1 MKKRRAQLLS
11 MALAAGMAV
20 SGAAPGMQV
29 MASGVQEDLTAT
41 TKDQESTEA
50 SKSEETA
57 AQARSA
63 AKEVQADAFNGL
75 AAEYYTTR
83 GSGTGVVFDQLK
95 SKSIDYNINYGD
107 MDGKLKD
114 QTGKEDAAGVRWTG
128 RIKVPETGN
137 YTFYGLADNG
147 IRVWVDGE
155 QLINFWDGGLWD
167 RPQTSKA
174 VHLEAGRYYT
184 FQTDYFE
191 YEGGSHV
198 TLSWSNDKGME
209 KKIIPATAFYLPE
222 DYSNV
227 YISDFDISGANL
239 TEGDNFDGHITVNGA
254 AFTEDTT
261 FELVKASGLSMDP
274 PVKPEVLSVAADEV
288 QMNLPGLKAG
298 SYKIKAV
305 SGDTNVVSKGMLIVQ
320 PSSSTVQTRSERP
333 RADWERNEFVNLN
346 GWWDFSFDPNEEGME
361 NGWYQADAKMER
373 VINVP
378 FCWESPLSGVE
389 DPNYMGQAWYQKKVT
404 VDENW
409 DGRKM
414 FLKFG
419 AVDWKCKLWV
429 NGQEVGEHIGGY
441 NAFEFDVTE
450 YLRAGEE
457 NTITLWVEDK
467 GSYGDD
473 SYPALIGKQGRN
485 APCGYIHTSGIWQTV
500 GLEVRS
506 ATYLDHARAAS
517 DVDNSTVTYTMD
529 VTSDVA
535 QELTVEYDFESKIYD
550 LETEEDVA
558 TGSVMKGSQKIKV
571 GAGKN
576 TLDLKAIK
584 IENPKLW
591 NYDDPNLY
599 YGTLTVKD
607 SKGAVLDT
615 VDTYFGMRKVEQKYF
630 DENLGVKY
638 IYIND
643 KPVYMSGLLD
653 QGFWEDGIYTAP
665 SEDALKYDILQM
677 KEAGFNMIRKH
688 LKIEDPLQYYW
699 CDKLGMLVWADMPH
713 ATAMVPDATGD
724 ETPGRQYYEECLDAM
739 MQQNYNNPSIVAVML
754 FNETWG
760 LQKAYFDGKRD
771 VVAAD
776 GRSTKDW
783 VEELFHRT
791 KALNPNLLVEDMSA
805 CNGDHVQPTEL
816 NTYHM
821 YPNSY
826 QGTLDTVER
835 WTNSAFVGS
844 TDNFKFGEVQDGD
857 PLLNSEYGG
866 VGAGSGDFDVSYC
879 FKYMTDIQRRY
890 EKQSGF
896 VYTEPYDV
904 EYERNGFMT
913 YDRKM
918 KVFGYDEIAYGGD
931 MTTKDLTQEIYVGVV
946 DQPIRNVAPGQ
957 KMKTKAM
964 AIGWTDELPEK
975 VVMKWR
981 FDGTDIYGNSI
992 STGKSGEKIL
1002 NLSPYRKSTA
1012 TINYTAPAQACVGT
1026 LTVWLEDENGTK
1038 LAKNFTNVVVADDT
1052 TGNKAYTQKNEDG
1065 SVVMKAKV
1073 DNAKM
1078 MSTEGTGAQSY
1089 SYTLPEDF
1097 NLQDLKG
1104 MRVLAEAS
1112 SCKTQIGTDKFLSSF
1127 SSQWGQTA
1135 EGRERPSDL
1144 TVSVNGVEV
1153 DTVYLPDNPRD
1164 MRGTLTLNSPY
1175 NGQTSAGD
1183 FGYLVNLNITDEK
1196 LEAIKAAMG
1205 EDQAL
1210 TVTYEVKED
1219 AENQNGLRIY
1229 TSTYGRYAVNPTLIL
1244 NPADETVNGILD
1256 QNKVINTE
1264 EDNYSVE
1271 AKLEKKEGY
1280 VVRNDNQGGYRVEV
1294 SEDGSQVALIN
1305 VKTGEVLASTQIE
1318 DPAAEYDVKTT
1329 LFDEQIRV
1337 YVDNDPEPAINVYD
1351 RSGFTGDVTALKGA
1365 EDVVVAPESYEAR
1378 KADAGDEL
1386 KDVNYT
1392 DDFSDADLDNRYE
1405 KMGKDITANVT
1416 DEALKLHARSGDKLI
1431 LKDMRMADGVYEAD
1445 ITIGHLYDNNGNA
1458 GFTFRSSNYLV
1469 GADGLDGYY
1478 AGIGNGYVQVGR
1490 MNNNWKELANV
1501 KVPELK
1507 TGTTHRL
1514 KVAVFGSRIQVYV
1527 DDVKTPYVDIIDTTY
1542 TEGGASIRGF
1552 QSDSTIDNIRVAS
1565 VLNYTSDFAHGTGEW
1580 DVNGV
1585 WKNEEGTYQAAGKAS
1600 AFIDGNEQKDLKV
1613 SADLMAEGEDS
1624 LPSLALRAAESA
1636 AGVDG
1641 YRVVLNVKEDKIQL
1655 VKSSKGTDTV
1665 LAERAWK
1672 LDAGTAYRVSAE
1684 AKGSSLKVYLNNEEK
1699 AMFAVT
1705 DDTFATG
1712 KTGLCN
1718 QAGTSVFDNLSINAD
1733 FVDGEVLEQ
1742 ADQTKLSALVSQAE
1756 KLEKDKYTEKSYA
1769 RVEAALAAAKE
1780 INKYDQKEIDKAA
1793 ADLQEAIDLLIEN
1806 GTGDITQEELEEAI
1820 KKAEAAQKAAE
1831 EAKASAE
1838 QAKKDA
1844 QKLAEEAKAMKEAAE
1859 AAQKKAEEMANASKE
1874 EKEAAEKAAK
1884 EAAEKA
1890 AEAVKQAEAAQ
1901 KAVDTAKAAQAAAE
1915 EAAEKTRAEADAL
1928 RKELDAA
1935 KEEIEK
1941 AREEA
1946 KKAKEEAEKA
1956 RLEAAEA
1963 AKRAEDAA
1971 AALKK
1976 ELEKEEQPI
1985 QKPVEKGQVYSDGT
1999 LNYKVTSA
2007 EAKTVS
2013 VAGPVKKTA
2022 TSVVIPATM
2031 KIEGGS
2037 YKVTA
2042 VEKNAF
2048 KNCKKLSKVTIGKN
2062 VKTIGSNAF
2071 YKAGKL
2077 KSVVVKTNVLK
2088 TVGKNAFKGISKK
2101 AYINVPNKKAKS
2113 YRSKMKK
2120 AGQAKSVKIK

>member
-20 SGAAPGMQV
+20 TGIAPGMQV
-29 MASGVQEDLTAT
+29 MASNAQEELTET
-41 TKDQESTEA
+41 LDDPNSTDVPKDQEMAPQNTALGETRGEA
-50 SKSEETA
+50 Y
-57 AQARSA
+57 
-63 AKEVQADAFNGL
+63 NGL
-75 AAEYYTTR
+75 SAEYYTTK
-83 GSGTGVVFDQLK
+83 GAGTGVVFDQLK

-107 MDGKLKD
+107 MDGKLKE

-137 YTFYGLADNG
+137 YTFYGFADNG
-147 IRVWVDGE
+147 IRLWINGE
-155 QLINFWDGGLWD
+155 QLINYWDGNSWD
-167 RPQTSKA
+167 KLQTTKE
-174 VHLEAGRYYT
+174 VYLEAGRYYT

-191 YEGGSHV
+191 FEGGSHV

-209 KKIIPATAFYLPE
+209 KRIVPSTAFYLPE
-222 DYSNV
+222 DYSEV
-227 YISDFDISGANL
+227 YISDFDISSANL
-239 TEGDNFDGHITVNGA
+239 TEGEEFDGHITVNGA

-261 FELVKASGLSMDP
+261 FELVKANGQPMNP
-274 PVKPEVLSVAADEV
+274 PVMPEVLSVSKGEV
-288 QMNLPGLKAG
+288 SLNLPGLKAG

-305 SGDTNVVSKGMLIVQ
+305 SGDRNIVSKGMLVVQ
-320 PSSSTVQTRSERP
+320 PASATEQTRSERP
-333 RADWERNEFVNLN
+333 RADWERTGFVNLN

-361 NGWYQADAKMER
+361 NGWYQADARMER
-373 VINVP
+373 MINVP
-378 FCWESPLSGVE
+378 FCWESSLSGVE

-404 VDENW
+404 VDKNW
-409 DGRKM
+409 DGQKM

-450 YLRAGEE
+450 YLKAGEV

-500 GLEVRS
+500 GLEARS
-506 ATYLDHARAAS
+506 ATYLDHAKAS
-517 DVDNSTVTYTMD
+517 TDVDHSTVTYTMD
-529 VTSDVA
+529 ISSDTA

-550 LETEEDVA
+550 VENEKDVS
-558 TGSVMKGSQKIKV
+558 TGSVMKGSQKIQV
-571 GAGKN
+571 EAGEN
-576 TLDLKAIK
+576 TVDLNAIT

-607 SKGAVLDT
+607 SQGAVLDT

-638 IYIND
+638 IYINN

-665 SEDALKYDILQM
+665 SEEALKYDILQM

-688 LKIEDPLQYYW
+688 LKVEDPLQYYW
-699 CDKLGMLVWADMPH
+699 CDKLGMMVWQDMPH
-713 ATAMVPDATGD
+713 ATAMVPDETGD
-724 ETPGRQYYEECLDAM
+724 ATPGRQYYEECLEAM
-739 MQQNYNNPSIVAVML
+739 MQQNYNHPSIVAVML

-776 GRSTKDW
+776 GKSTKDW
-783 VEELFHRT
+783 VEELFHKT
-791 KALNPNLLVEDMSA
+791 KSLNPNLLVEDMSA

-821 YPNSY
+821 YPDSY

-866 VGAGSGDFDVSYC
+866 VGAYAGDFDVSYC

-896 VYTEPYDV
+896 VYTEPFDV
-904 EYERNGFMT
+904 EYERNGIMT

-931 MTTKDLTQEIYVGVV
+931 MTMKDLTQEVYVGVV

-964 AIGWTDELPEK
+964 AIGWTDELPDK

-992 STGKSGEKIL
+992 STGKSGEKVL

-1012 TINYTAPAQACVGT
+1012 TISYTAPAQACVGT
-1026 LTVWLEDENGTK
+1026 LTVWLEDENGAK
-1038 LAKNFTNVVVADDT
+1038 LAKNFTNVVVADET
-1052 TGNKAYTQKNEDG
+1052 TGNKEYTQQNKDG

-1073 DNAKM
+1073 GNGKM
-1078 MSTEGTGAQSY
+1078 MSTEGTGAQTY
-1089 SYTLPEDF
+1089 SYTLPEGF

-1112 SCKTQIGTDKFLSSF
+1112 SYKTQIGTDKFLSSF

-1135 EGRERPSDL
+1135 EGRERASDL
-1144 TVSVNGVEV
+1144 TVSINGVEV

-1183 FGYLVNLNITDEK
+1183 FGYLVNLNISDEK
-1196 LEAIKAAMG
+1196 LEEIKAAMG
-1205 EDQAL
+1205 EGQAL
-1210 TVTYEVKED
+1210 NVTYEVKED

-1244 NPADETVNGILD
+1244 NPADETLNGVID
-1256 QNKVINTE
+1256 QDKVIRTE

-1294 SEDGSQVALIN
+1294 SEDGNSVTLMN
-1305 VKTGEVLASTQIE
+1305 VKTGETLASAQME
-1318 DPAAEYDVKTT
+1318 EPAAEYDIKTT

-1337 YVDNDPEPAINVYD
+1337 YVDNDPKPAINVYD
-1351 RSGFTGDVTALKGA
+1351 RSGFSGDVTVLKGA
-1365 EDVVVAPESYEAR
+1365 EDVVVAPESYEAVQ
-1378 KADAGDEL
+1378 AEAGEGQ
-1386 KDVNYT
+1386 KDVDYT
-1392 DDFSDADLDNRYE
+1392 DDFSDTDLDNRYE

-1416 DEALKLHARSGDKLI
+1416 DGALKLHARSGDKLI
-1431 LKDMRMADGVYEAD
+1431 MRDMRMADGIYEAD
-1445 ITIGHLYDNNGNA
+1445 ITLDNLYDNNGNA
-1458 GFTFRSSNYLV
+1458 GFTFRSANYLV
-1469 GADGLDGYY
+1469 GSDGLDGYY

-1507 TGTTHRL
+1507 KGTTHRL
-1514 KVAVFGSRIQVYV
+1514 RVAVFGSRIQVYV
-1527 DDVKTPYVDIIDTTY
+1527 DDVKTPYVDIVDSTY

-1552 QSDSTIDNIRVAS
+1552 QSDSTIDNIRIAS
-1565 VLNYTSDFAHGTGEW
+1565 IPNYSSDFAHGTGEW
-1580 DVNGV
+1580 DVNGI
-1585 WKNEEGTYQAAGKAS
+1585 WKNEEGSYQANGKSS
-1600 AFIDGNEQKDLKV
+1600 AFIDANALKDFRI
-1613 SADLMAEGEDS
+1613 SADLLAEEEDS
-1624 LPSLALRAAESA
+1624 CPALALRASESA
-1636 AGVDG
+1636 DGVDG

-1655 VKSSKGTDTV
+1655 IKSQKGADTV

-1672 LDAGTAYRVSAE
+1672 LETGTAYPVSAE
-1684 AKGSSLKVYLNNEEK
+1684 VRGSSLRVYLNNAPK

-1705 DDTFATG
+1705 DDTFEKG
-1712 KTGLCN
+1712 KVGFCS
-1718 QAGTSVFDNLSINAD
+1718 QAGTSVFDNLSINTR

-1742 ADQTKLSALVSQAE
+1742 ADKAKLDNLISQAE

-1769 RVEAALAAAKE
+1769 RVETALAAAKE
-1780 INKYDQKEIDKAA
+1780 INPYDQAEIDKAA
-1793 ADLQEAIDLLIEN
+1793 AGLQEALDLLIEN
-1806 GTGDITQEELEEAI
+1806 GSGGITQEELAEAI

-1831 EAKASAE
+1831 DAKALAE

-1844 QKLAEEAKAMKEAAE
+1844 EKLAEEARALKDAAE

-1890 AEAVKQAEAAQ
+1890 AEAQKQAEAAQ
-1901 KAVDTAKAAQAAAE
+1901 RAVDTAKAAQAAAE
-1915 EAAEKTRAEADAL
+1915 EAAAKSMAEAESL
-1928 RKELDAA
+1928 KKELSAA

-1946 KKAKEEAEKA
+1946 QRAKEEAEKA
-1956 RLEAAEA
+1956 RQEAAAA

-1976 ELEKEEQPI
+1976 ALEEPDTK
-1985 QKPVEKGQVYSDGT
+1985 KVEKGQTYSDGI
-1999 LNYKVTSA
+1999 LNYKVTSVQA
-2007 EAKTVS
+2007 RTVS
-2013 VAGPVKKTA
+2013 VSGPVKKNV
-2022 TSVVIPATM
+2022 TSVTIPSAM
-2031 KIEGGS
+2031 KIEGSS

-2048 KNCKKLSKVTIGKN
+2048 KSCKKLSKVTIGKN
-2062 VKTIGSNAF
+2062 VKTIGSSAF
-2071 YKAGKL
+2071 YKNSRL
-2077 KSVVVKTNVLK
+2077 KSVAVKTNVLK
-2088 TVGKNAFKGISKK
+2088 TVGKNAFKGIYKK
-2101 AYINVPNKKAKS
+2101 AYINVPNSKARA
-2113 YRSKMKK
+2113 YRKLMKK
-2120 AGQAKSVKIK
+2120 AGQGKGVKIK